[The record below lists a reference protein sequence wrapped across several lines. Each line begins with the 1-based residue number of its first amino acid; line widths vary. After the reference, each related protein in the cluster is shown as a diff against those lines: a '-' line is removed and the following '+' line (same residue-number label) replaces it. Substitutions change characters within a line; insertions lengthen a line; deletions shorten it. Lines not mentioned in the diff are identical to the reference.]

1 MLSTGLVTHQK
12 QREAGIAS
20 PLLPSPFSYDLTLS
34 SVQLS
39 ALALDLADLSRS
51 FYSTRQLDKRRQE
64 AAFFFSPSERGERQ
78 RVGQRGRKE
87 KAEEAEEENLKHQK
101 SCFWWR

>member
-64 AAFFFSPSERGERQ
+64 AAFFFFPPQREARDRELDRGE
-78 RVGQRGRKE
+78 E
-87 KAEEAEEENLKHQK
+87 KKRLKKQK
-101 SCFWWR
+101 KKI